1 MKVGFVGCGSNSDY
15 HINFAK
21 DYNNLEIVGIVD
33 KNKKMARECSEKF
46 GITKTFSTIRELV
59 DYQQPDVIH
68 IVTPPKTHYLL
79 AKEAIQSGCNVLV
92 EKPLTLNFQ
101 EACELYDLAEQE
113 GVKLCAM
120 HNHFF
125 DPCMLQAR
133 EFIASGQIGDIINVE
148 SYYGMNTRI
157 DAFRKYPAPNVL
169 PWLYD
174 LPGGVYQDFMAHP
187 LYVLLP
193 FIGNVENIELQEKS
207 FGELPQNL
215 SDELR
220 IVIKGEKAFGVVT
233 ISFTAKPLEHF
244 IKIYGTKAVIKV
256 NVDTMTTTI
265 HKLSRLPKA
274 AQKATLNLSESWQ
287 LFKSTVANI
296 WNFGR
301 GRLRPY
307 HGMKTLIH
315 RFYDAVDGKEV
326 IPVSRE
332 EALNVIETMDKL
344 WPYIQNKHLKFNSV
358 TVDDSSPD
366 LKVRPRVLITGATG
380 FLGSRLVEVLV
391 QRGYRVRALARKL
404 SHIEKLKNLQTEIF
418 FGDVSDADSLKP
430 AFKDVDVV
438 VHAAA
443 DTAGTEEGG
452 QLSTLLGTS
461 NILDLCK
468 ETQVKKLL
476 YISSCSVYGVAD
488 YKKNEVVTELSPLER
503 FPEKRGHYSNAKM
516 KAEQLVADAMKK
528 DELPVVCLRPGT
540 IFGLGGEIYTPMM
553 GFSLGTRMFII
564 IGNDEFRLPLV
575 YIDNLIEAIVAA
587 IEKDQS
593 GSQIYN
599 VVDPDNVTKKEYVEL
614 LLKKLYPDARYF
626 YFPYSMLYATV
637 FFQEILTRMLRRPP
651 FLTRYRL
658 ISSQKNIRYDSS
670 KIQKDIGWGPSCSTK
685 DAFEKIIQF
694 EKGKR
699 V

>member
-1 MKVGFVGCGSNSDY
+1 MEENSEAG
-15 HINFAK
+15 IFK
-21 DYNNLEIVGIVD
+21 DIFLDIGDEQSLEND
-33 KNKKMARECSEKF
+33 L
-46 GITKTFSTIRELV
+46 ST
-59 DYQQPDVIH
+59 YSSH
-68 IVTPPKTHYLL
+68 LL
-79 AKEAIQSGCNVLV
+79 NI
-92 EKPLTLNFQ
+92 
-101 EACELYDLAEQE
+101 
-113 GVKLCAM
+113 
-120 HNHFF
+120 
-125 DPCMLQAR
+125 R
-133 EFIASGQIGDIINVE
+133 EFITHGNRNTLFLIDEFGTGTEPHLGGAIAEASLHA
-148 SYYGMNTRI
+148 MN
-157 DAFRKYPAPNVL
+157 KL
-169 PWLYD
+169 
-174 LPGGVYQDFMAHP
+174 
-187 LYVLLP
+187 
-193 FIGNVENIELQEKS
+193 
-207 FGELPQNL
+207 
-215 SDELR
+215 
-220 IVIKGEKAFGVVT
+220 KAFGVVT

-274 AQKATLNLSESWQ
+274 AQKATFNLSESWQ
-287 LFKSTVANI
+287 LFKSTVANV

-315 RFYDAVDGKEV
+315 RFYDAVDGKGV

-344 WPYIQNKHLKFNSV
+344 WSHIQNKHLKFDPV

-366 LKVRPRVLITGATG
+366 LKVRPRVLVTGATG

-391 QRGYRVRALARKL
+391 QKGYRVRALARKL

-418 FGDVSDADSLKP
+418 FGDVGDADSLKP

-468 ETQVKKLL
+468 EYKVKKLV

-488 YKKNEVVTELSPLER
+488 YKKNGVVTETSSLEH

-540 IFGLGGEIYTPMM
+540 IFGPGGEIYTPMM

-564 IGNDEFRLPLV
+564 IGNGEFRLPLV

-614 LLKKLYPDARYF
+614 LLKKLDPAARYF

-637 FFQEILTRMLRRPP
+637 FFQEILTRLLRRPP
-651 FLTRYRL
+651 FLTCYRL
-658 ISSQKNIRYDSS
+658 TSSQKNIRYDSS
-670 KIQKDIGWGPSCSTK
+670 KIQKDLVWGPSCSTK